1 MRKKFTFILCF
12 VFFVLIVSACSS
24 STKSGS
30 TSKDTENGD
39 TLIVGAAGNPQTFNP
54 NSRGDDYFYP
64 IAQNIYSR
72 LVKINNNFEILPDLA
87 KEWEV
92 SDDGTE
98 FTFLLQE
105 NVKWHDGEDFSCSD
119 VKFTLDS
126 VLDNQGFAA
135 NSLSTIQEV
144 TCVDDNTVEV
154 TLDSPDATFLGNLS
168 WYGTFILPEHVFSG
182 DNWDAGTNIDPVGTG
197 PFKFVKYEPGKNLD
211 LEKNE
216 DYFGQVPYVD
226 KLIYSIISDP
236 NTMVQAFYNQ
246 ELDILGN
253 TPPTSELKK
262 MQEDPEIIAT
272 EVLFPSRNYI
282 VFNFDEEPFNDVKVR
297 HAVAHAIDNE
307 DISNKIDM
315 MEAEYFLTPVYDW
328 AMNDDYKIPT
338 YDPDKA
344 EELLQEAGYT
354 KDNNGNYLEI
364 VFDVFESGSFLDI
377 AKIVQFQLGE
387 VGIDIE
393 LNVMEYAA
401 WQGSVRDERNYVMS
415 MLGGFQGPDIG
426 AVDLRISTTGDNN
439 FMGYSNSKLDDLLD
453 EGKALI
459 DEEDRAPKYKEIQK
473 ILYEDLPIYPVVEF
487 DTPNNPYHSYVKG
500 HPLSDEAIGLTGF
513 SEYTYVQIEK

>member
-24 STKSGS
+24 STNSGS

-168 WYGTFILPEHVFSG
+168 WYGTFILPEHVFAG

-297 HAVAHAIDNE
+297 QAVAHAIDNE